1 LSCKNKHSDH
11 DPAVFNEKYLLKKK
25 KKKKNSSAK
34 STKLIFGVYQNFFSG
49 CGGKSIAHL

>member
-25 KKKKNSSAK
+25 NSSAK
-34 STKLIFGVYQNFFSG
+34 STNLIFGVYEIFFLAAG
-49 CGGKSIAHL
+49 EKV